1 MKKRTFLITLLLFFT
16 AELFAL
22 LLFAFRDTDYTQ
34 DAVAVNEVIQSV
46 QEDFNRMESHKNQ
59 TELHYVVLDQK
70 ENILFKTDSGLS
82 ETIHEAVI
90 HRDTILDIHTD
101 GQVTGKVIIYNDIS
115 RIFRSRKQTTT
126 IVLSIAMLLQCSIC
140 MIYLAYID
148 HTVIS
153 PFHSLKGFAERIA
166 GGDLDVPLCMDK
178 HNLFGPFTE
187 SFDIM
192 RAELKK
198 ARIAEARANND
209 KKELVAKLSHDIKT
223 PVASIKAASEV
234 GAALAC
240 DVKNK
245 DNYIQIIHKAD
256 QINALIT
263 NLFTA
268 TLEELQQLTVSPED
282 ISSRDLGAMLQNSD
296 YLHRADIPCIPDCLL
311 HADRLR
317 LQQVFDN
324 IFVNSYKYAD
334 SPISLTII
342 LGDRYLSITA
352 EDHGTALPREELI
365 HIKEKFW
372 RGSNTQ
378 NIEGA
383 GLGLFISDYFMKNML
398 GELSI
403 CNGKNG
409 LAVTVKILLSGLI

>member
-1 MKKRTFLITLLLFFT
+1 
-16 AELFAL
+16 
-22 LLFAFRDTDYTQ
+22 
-34 DAVAVNEVIQSV
+34 
-46 QEDFNRMESHKNQ
+46 
-59 TELHYVVLDQK
+59 
-70 ENILFKTDSGLS
+70 
-82 ETIHEAVI
+82 
-90 HRDTILDIHTD
+90 
-101 GQVTGKVIIYNDIS
+101 
-115 RIFRSRKQTTT
+115 
-126 IVLSIAMLLQCSIC
+126 
-140 MIYLAYID
+140 
-148 HTVIS
+148 
-153 PFHSLKGFAERIA
+153 
-166 GGDLDVPLCMDK
+166 
-178 HNLFGPFTE
+178 
-187 SFDIM
+187 M

-383 GLGLFISDYFMKNML
+383 GLGLFISDYFIKNEAVENKSFFSASYFLRQLKPATDPVNKL
-398 GELSI
+398 GPPRLS
-403 CNGKNG
+403 
-409 LAVTVKILLSGLI
+409 LLLNCLPVLRIQEFFRLIHHIS